1 VAGLE
6 RQAGYPENVRWA
18 YGPVTYVGLNVTGSD
33 NNAPQFDAAR

>member
-33 NNAPQFDAAR
+33 NNTPQFDAAR